1 VIVVSNAS
9 PLIILAKI
17 SHFNLPQRLFNKIT
31 ISEEV
36 WDEVVVKGAGLPG
49 STETQQASQSGQ
61 SEWINIAKLV
71 NSAQLTAWRNKYSLG
86 AGELSTILLAK
97 EVQADVALI
106 DERGARLLAQ
116 SEGVP
121 VLGTVGLLELGYRS
135 GGVTDL
141 RLAYQTMLA
150 QGAHI
155 DKQILNQSLAGF
167 NLSPI

>member
-1 VIVVSNAS
+1 VIVVSNTS

-17 SHFNLPQRLFNKIT
+17 SFFHLPQRLFNEIS

-49 STETQQASQSGQ
+49 STETQQASQSG
-61 SEWINIAKLV
+61 WIHVAQLA
-71 NSAQLTAWRNKYSLG
+71 NSAQLTAWRNQYSLG

-97 EVQADVALI
+97 EIQADVALI

-116 SEGVP
+116 SEGLP
-121 VLGTVGLLELGYRS
+121 VLGTIGMLEPGYRR
-135 GGVTDL
+135 GEVADL

-155 DKQILNQSLAGF
+155 DQQILNQSLAGS
-167 NLSPI
+167 NLPPI

>member
-17 SHFNLPQRLFNKIT
+17 SYFNLPQRLFNKIT
-31 ISEEV
+31 ISEEI

-49 STETQQASQSGQ
+49 STETQQASQSGP
-61 SEWINIAKLV
+61 SRWINIAQLA
-71 NSAQLTAWRNKYSLG
+71 NSSQLTAWRNKYSLG

-97 EVQADVALI
+97 EAQADVALI

-121 VLGTVGLLELGYRS
+121 VLGTVGLLELGYRN
-135 GGVTDL
+135 GEVTDL

>member
-1 VIVVSNAS
+1 MIVVSNAS

-17 SHFNLPQRLFNKIT
+17 SYFHLPQRLFNKIT

-36 WDEVVVKGAGLPG
+36 WDEVVVKGSGLPG
-49 STETQQASQSGQ
+49 SIETQQASQSG
-61 SEWINIAKLV
+61 WIHISQLV
-71 NSAQLTAWRNKYSLG
+71 NSAQLITWRSQYSLG

-97 EVQADVALI
+97 EIQADVAMI

-135 GGVTDL
+135 GEVTDL
-141 RLAYQTMLA
+141 RLTYQSMLA

-167 NLSPI
+167 NLPPI

>member
-1 VIVVSNAS
+1 MIVVSNAS

-17 SHFNLPQRLFNKIT
+17 SFFHLPQRLFNEIT

-36 WDEVVVKGAGLPG
+36 WDEVVIKGAGLPG
-49 STETQQASQSGQ
+49 STETETASQSG
-61 SEWINIAKLV
+61 WIHIAQLA
-71 NSAQLTAWRNKYSLG
+71 NSAQLTAWRNQYSLG

-97 EVQADVALI
+97 EIQADVALI
-106 DERGARLLAQ
+106 DERRARLLAQ

-121 VLGTVGLLELGYRS
+121 AIGTVGMLELGYRR
-135 GGVTDL
+135 GEVADL

-155 DKQILNQSLAGF
+155 DKQILNRSLAGF
-167 NLSPI
+167 NLPPI